1 MLQGIICWEECT
13 ARFLHPVGRHDLG
26 VSSAVYTP

>member
-13 ARFLHPVGRHDLG
+13 VHFLHPVGRHDLG
-26 VSSAVYTP
+26 VSSAVYTL